1 VRPDEGRF
9 LLRFLLPQLKSEQAI
24 TKKILSSVPPDKG
37 DYKPHPKCMSAFELA
52 WHLAVVEIWFLDAVI
67 HRHFAETTPMPAGV
81 KTGDDVAQWYEDAR
95 MRRGFYRQLSA
106 ASGGSRDSN
115 RRAT

>member
-1 VRPDEGRF
+1 
-9 LLRFLLPQLKSEQAI
+9 
-24 TKKILSSVPPDKG
+24 
-37 DYKPHPKCMSAFELA
+37 MSAFELA
-52 WHLAVVEIWFLDAVI
+52 WPLAVVEIWFLDAVI
-67 HRHFAETTPMPAGV
+67 HRHFGETTPMPAGV
-81 KTGDDVAQWYEDAR
+81 KTGDDVGQWYEDAR